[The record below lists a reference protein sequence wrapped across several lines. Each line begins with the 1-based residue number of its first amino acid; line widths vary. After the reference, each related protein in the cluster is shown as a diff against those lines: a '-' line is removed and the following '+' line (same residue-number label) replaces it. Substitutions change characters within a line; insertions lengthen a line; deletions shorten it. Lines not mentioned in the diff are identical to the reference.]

1 MKTVEILKS
10 LGHYK
15 KGAIVPMEDRRAGQY
30 LAAGLAKI
38 YTPEPV
44 EEPAAEEAPESIEEP
59 EPVEEAKKPKRRR
72 GKAE

>member
-15 KGAIVPMEDRRAGQY
+15 KGAIVPMEDRRADQY

-44 EEPAAEEAPESIEEP
+44 EEPTVEAPELVDV
-59 EPVEEAKKPKRRR
+59 VEETEKPRRRR